1 MQEKIPQNNNYYESL
16 RKIADNLANNIIGQA
31 ELNQNLLIALLAK
44 GHILMEGMPGLAKTK
59 SAETLAASINAGF
72 KRIQFTP
79 DLLPSDLIGG
89 DIYVQEKNKFEFLS
103 GPLFTNLVLAD
114 EINRAPAKVQ
124 SALLEAMAEKQISV
138 GNNTYKLPE
147 LFMVI
152 ATQNPIEQ
160 EGTYKLPEAQ
170 LDRFL
175 LHIKV
180 DYPNMANE
188 LKILNQFET
197 KVLTKTNIIDNQVIL
212 AMQNEVANIY
222 LDDKLKQYIVEL
234 IIATRNPE
242 KYSKEL
248 AELIEYG
255 ASPRASLALCQTA
268 KALAYIEGEDFVQ
281 PYHIQKMA
289 KNVLRHRLILSYKA
303 EAQNIS
309 ADQIIDK
316 IIEQVAI

>member
-1 MQEKIPQNNNYYESL
+1 MQEKIIQDNPRDSL
-16 RKIADNLANNIIGQA
+16 ITNIFDNLSQNIIGQN
-31 ELNQNLLIALLAK
+31 ELNQNLIIALLAR
-44 GHILMEGMPGLAKTK
+44 GHVLLEGMPGLAKTK
-59 SAETLAASINAGF
+59 SAETLASSIDAEF

-79 DLLPSDLIGG
+79 DLLPSDIIGG
-89 DIYVQEKNKFEFLS
+89 DMYIQEKNKFEFSS
-103 GPLFTNLVLAD
+103 GPLFTNIVLAD

-124 SALLEAMAEKQISV
+124 SALLEAMAERQISV
-138 GNNTYKLPE
+138 GKNTYKLPE

-180 DYPNMANE
+180 DYPNAENE

-197 KVLTKTNIIDNQVIL
+197 KKKISFKLTSASEIIK
-212 AMQNEVANIY
+212 MQCEVDDVY
-222 LDDKLKQYIVEL
+222 LDEKLKQYIVD
-234 IIATRNPE
+234 IVIATRETN

-248 AELIEYG
+248 AEYIEHG
-255 ASPRASLALCQTA
+255 VSPRASLALCQTA
-268 KALAYIEGEDFVQ
+268 KAFAYLQGEEYVS

-289 KNVLRHRLILSYKA
+289 KYVLRHRIIISYKA
-303 EAQNIS
+303 EAENIS
-309 ADQIIDK
+309 TDDIIDK
-316 IIEQVAI
+316 IIELVAI